1 MRIRIPRPRQFG
13 SSIRELARRR
23 PDQAEEYLD
32 SHQEAWEELAEHDP
46 HDAADILEA
55 LDEVGAADLLRG
67 LETEN
72 AGEVLDEM
80 HPEAAADVLEEL
92 DAVDATLMLA
102 TMEPDQAADVVAAL
116 DPEHR
121 TRLLAGLNREAASEI
136 EGLLVYAADSAGGM
150 MTTDV
155 AALPID
161 MRAGAAIE
169 ELRRLHDELGS
180 NLLYVYAVDPENRL
194 VGVVSFRDLVFAHPD
209 STIRDAIE
217 PSLVTVRPDTDRE
230 QVAELIS
237 RYRLIAIPVV
247 EPSGELVGMVKFSEA
262 IEAIQAE
269 VGEDI
274 AVMVG
279 AGEEES
285 VFTPVGRS
293 VRRRLPW
300 ILFNLGVG
308 LLIAGVISRFEDTLT
323 TYAVLA
329 AYMPTIALLAG
340 NSGAQS
346 LAVVIRAMAVGDLPS
361 GRAGKAIR
369 REVLVGLADGTV
381 VATIGALVAAL
392 TLGLFSGNS
401 GAAVEPGEIAVI
413 VFVAVWIAF
422 VVAGLVGSGIPI
434 VLRRFGQDPALAS
447 NIFLTMITDAVSFT
461 VFLLTATLLLT

>member
-1 MRIRIPRPRQFG
+1 MKIRIPRPRQFG
-13 SSIRELARRR
+13 STIRELARRR

-32 SHQEAWEELAEHDP
+32 THQDAWEELAGQDP

-55 LDEVGAADLLRG
+55 LDEAGAADLLMG
-67 LETEN
+67 LDTHN

-80 HPEAAADVLEEL
+80 RPEAAADVLEEL
-92 DAVDATLMLA
+92 EPSDATVMLA
-102 TMEPDQAADVVAAL
+102 QMEPDQAADVVAVL
-116 DPEHR
+116 EPERR
-121 TRLLAGLNREAASEI
+121 TELLAGLTREAAAEI
-136 EGLLVYAADSAGGM
+136 EDLLVHAADSAGGM

-161 MRAGAAIE
+161 MTAGDAIE
-169 ELRRLHDELGS
+169 ELRRLHTELGS
-180 NLLYVYAVDPENRL
+180 NLLYVYAVDAEQRL
-194 VGVVSFRDLVFAHPD
+194 VGVVSFRDLVFALPT

-217 PSLVTVRPDTDRE
+217 PSLITVRPDTDRE
-230 QVAELIS
+230 QVAEMIS

-247 EPSGELVGMVKFSEA
+247 ESDGRLVGMVKFSEA

-285 VFTPVGRS
+285 VFTPVMRS

-300 ILFNLGVG
+300 ILFNLVVG
-308 LLIAGVISRFEDTLT
+308 LLIAGVISRFEATLT
-323 TYAVLA
+323 AYAVLA

-346 LAVVIRAMAVGDLPS
+346 LAVIIRAMAVGELPS

-381 VATIGALVAAL
+381 VAGIGAVVAAL
-392 TLGLFSGNS
+392 TLGLFSGDS
-401 GAAVEPGEIAVI
+401 GTAVAPYEIAII
-413 VFVAVWIAF
+413 VFISIWVAF
-422 VVAGLVGSGIPI
+422 LVAGFVGSGIPI
-434 VLRRFGQDPALAS
+434 ALRKFGQDPALAS

-461 VFLLTATLLLT
+461 GFLLTATLLLG